1 MTWVAVGTAAAIG
14 ATVGAGSAIVQGK
27 EGDEILEGALIG
39 GATGALTGGA
49 GAALG
54 SSATSTIGTELGKEV
69 AQEAVKEGASQV
81 AQEAVKEGA
90 TQTLV
95 EAAPQAIQETAVN
108 PQGILQASAPPPPAT
123 TPTPAGIEQAA
134 QPSIQTASGPATS
147 DVASYQADQAIVD
160 MVKNYQGGPQPE
172 LSAEVLQASGN
183 YQAPQTYADMPTHS
197 EAFSAK
203 DSLGP
208 VDQPELLNRP
218 DLVSQETNPFLQG
231 VKDVGSWMNENK
243 GYTAAGAY
251 LGLQQLG
258 AFNQKQGAGVAPE
271 PRKFNN
277 PYRLSP
283 NFKGGPYSEPNV
295 YKPKYAAQGG
305 IMQSYQAGGPV
316 ERMSMANTAMNPQGG
331 LYPQGMIDKTQYA
344 VPIQRPVSS
353 ELVMDTPGYE
363 RSNPMLMA
371 SGGQVKGYAAGGQID
386 MGNGYNPFA
395 NLPPMSGPLGAV
407 GQAPAGGFN
416 PFSPERMT
424 ALNNDPQFREHM
436 RVQGGG
442 YDEQGRTVD
451 GLGNVIERTAPSG
464 QSFGQIMGTTYV
476 NPFKSMMDDP
486 VKRQQVM
493 DYQRSLTSQ
502 PGYAEF
508 YNQQTAAT
516 QQAIAQPTGQSTFP
530 GAASMQGG
538 FGQGASGY
546 PSFTMGSGGG
556 GGSGGPFPL
565 EGQYGIVKMASGGVA
580 RFANEGEVEE
590 RPSRRYR
597 GDLMGTLDKYN
608 EMIEGRKSG
617 SLPSGRA
624 DPYTGVVGTFEDSD
638 VDTRLQNADV
648 AAMTRLKKAGKRANV
663 GIAAIPMGVQAGVLN
678 LPTNAA
684 GGGIMQANLGS
695 YAAGGNPRLL
705 RGPGDGMSDN
715 IPATIGGKQPARLAD
730 GEFVVPADV
739 VSHLGN
745 GSTDAGAKKLH
756 AMMDKVR
763 MDRTGRKKQ
772 APAVKA
778 KKYIPK

>member
-14 ATVGAGSAIVQGK
+14 ATVGAGSAAIQGK
-27 EGDEILEGALIG
+27 EGDEILTGALLG

-54 SSATSTIGTELGKEV
+54 SSATSTIGTEIGKEV

-81 AQEAVKEGA
+81 VQEGIKEGA
-90 TQTLV
+90 TQTLA
-95 EAAPQAIQETAVN
+95 EAAPQAIQEAAVN
-108 PQGILQASAPPPPAT
+108 PQGILQASTPPPPAT
-123 TPTPAGIEQAA
+123 TPTPAGIEQTG
-134 QPSIQTASGPATS
+134 QPAVQTASGPATS
-147 DVASYQADQAIVD
+147 DVAQFQSDQSTIDAI
-160 MVKNYQGGPQPE
+160 KNFKPGPQTE
-172 LSAEVLQASGN
+172 LSAAELQASGN

-197 EAFSAK
+197 EAFSPR

-208 VDQPELLNRP
+208 VDEPELLNRP
-218 DLVSQETNPFLQG
+218 DLVSKETNPFLQG
-231 VKDVGSWMNENK
+231 VKDVGSWMNANK

-258 AFNQKQGAGVAPE
+258 AFDQKGAEMPQK
-271 PRKFNN
+271 RTFNN
-277 PYRLSP
+277 PYTLSP
-283 NFKGGPYSEPNV
+283 NFQGGPYTEPNV
-295 YKPKYAAQGG
+295 YKPRYAAQGG

-331 LYPQGMIDKTQYA
+331 LYPMGMIDKTQYA
-344 VPIQRPVSS
+344 TPTQRPVSA
-353 ELVMDTPGYE
+353 EMVEEAPAYE

-371 SGGQVKGYAAGGQID
+371 SGGQVKGYAAGGKT
-386 MGNGYNPFA
+386 M
-395 NLPPMSGPLGAV
+395 
-407 GQAPAGGFN
+407 
-416 PFSPERMT
+416 SPEMQAYYEKDFADQRERAERMQGLFGAQPLLPERPT
-424 ALNNDPQFREHM
+424 PQ
-436 RVQGGG
+436 V
-442 YDEQGRTVD
+442 
-451 GLGNVIERTAPSG
+451 
-464 QSFGQIMGTTYV
+464 
-476 NPFKSMMDDP
+476 
-486 VKRQQVM
+486 
-493 DYQRSLTSQ
+493 
-502 PGYAEF
+502 
-508 YNQQTAAT
+508 AAT
-516 QQAIAQPTGQSTFP
+516 PIAQPTGQSTFP

-538 FGQGASGY
+538 FGQGAQGY
-546 PSFTMGSGGG
+546 PSFAMGSGGSGG

-565 EGQYGIVKMASGGVA
+565 QGQYGIVKMAPGGVA

-590 RPSRRYR
+590 DTRPTRRYR

-608 EMIEGRKSG
+608 EMIEGKKM
-617 SLPSGRA
+617 SLPSGKA

-663 GIAAIPMGVQAGVLN
+663 GIAAIPMGVQAGALN